1 MRHNQANER
10 EQCMSNSPEPE
21 LSATR
26 LRGASA
32 FQLLHWLA
40 SGRITSRQLQTVY
53 ANAIAGENADLQAF
67 VAIDERAA
75 VAASDSDER
84 RASNKAIGRLDGLCV
99 AIKDN
104 IDVASLPTALGLAGR
119 KDRIADEDSTVVA
132 RLRAAGAV
140 ILGKTA
146 VDEAALGT
154 TGSTAATGP
163 TRNPHQHE
171 FIAGGSSAG
180 SAAAVAAGLCSFAI
194 GTDTLGSVRI
204 PASHC
209 GIYALRPTHGEISTQ
224 GVVPAA
230 RRLDSV
236 GILARSVQD
245 LAVVLQVLDAYD
257 VDDVRSRRRRVALAP
272 PDWEPGRLRSGFI
285 ANLPALSVSPEVCAA
300 FARATDLLALELG
313 ERSDADFSD
322 YDFTRMRRAALLIME
337 SELAC
342 ELESDL
348 DDGEHPLSQ
357 RLRDML
363 GFARSKSAVTYA
375 AADRMLDLA
384 VLKARHLFAK
394 IDVLV
399 LPTISHG
406 PYRIGETERAGD
418 SDLCSFASLAGCPA
432 VSLPMG
438 TLENGMPIGLQLV
451 GAPGSDLRLLELAE
465 VCASRL
471 DAAPSYPVSNTG

>member
-1 MRHNQANER
+1 
-10 EQCMSNSPEPE
+10 MSTSQEPE
-21 LSATR
+21 LSSQH

-32 FQLLHWLA
+32 FHLLHWMA
-40 SGRITSRQLQTVY
+40 AGRITAAQLQGIY
-53 ANAIAGENADLQAF
+53 AEAIAVENAALGAF
-67 VAIDERAA
+67 VCIDNSAPGAARA
-75 VAASDSDER
+75 SDER
-84 RASNKAIGRLDGLCV
+84 RKSKSTIGCLEGLAV

-104 IDVASLPTALGLAGR
+104 VDVAGLPTALGLAGR
-119 KDRIADEDSTVVA
+119 KQRIAATDASLVA

-154 TGSTAATGP
+154 TGTTADFGP
-163 TRNPHQHE
+163 THNPHRHE

-209 GIYALRPTHGEISTQ
+209 GIYGLRPTLGELSTN

-245 LAVVLQVLDAYD
+245 LALVLQVLDAYD

-285 ANLPALSVSPEVCAA
+285 ANLPALGVSPDVCAV
-300 FARATDLLALELG
+300 FAQATDALSLALG
-313 ERSDADFSD
+313 ERTDADFGG
-322 YDFTRMRRAALLIME
+322 YDFARMRRAALLIME

-342 ELESDL
+342 ELEADL
-348 DDGEHPLSQ
+348 DDGEHPISP

-363 GFARSKSAVTYA
+363 GFARSKSAIAYA
-375 AADRMLDLA
+375 AADRMLDQAMLT
-384 VLKARHLFAK
+384 ARHLFEQ

-399 LPTISHG
+399 LPTVSHG

-418 SDLCSFASLAGCPA
+418 ADLCSFASLAGCPA
-432 VSLPMG
+432 ISLPMG
-438 TLENGMPIGLQLV
+438 ILENGMPIGMQLV
-451 GAPGSDLRLLELAE
+451 GAPGSDLRLLELAQ
-465 VCASRL
+465 VCASKL
-471 DAAPSYPVSNTG
+471 DATPSYPVMPR

>member
-1 MRHNQANER
+1 
-10 EQCMSNSPEPE
+10 MSTSQEPD
-21 LSATR
+21 LSEAR

-32 FQLLHWLA
+32 FQLLHWMA
-40 SGRITSRQLQTVY
+40 AGRITAGQLQAVY
-53 ANAIAGENADLQAF
+53 ADAIAAENSALGAY
-67 VAIDERAA
+67 VCIDDSAPEAA
-75 VAASDSDER
+75 RECDAR
-84 RASNKAIGRLDGLCV
+84 RTAKTAIGRLDGLAV

-104 IDVASLPTALGLAGR
+104 IDVAGLPTGLGLGGR
-119 KDRIADEDSTVVA
+119 KNRVATSDASVVD

-154 TGSTAATGP
+154 TGTTADSGP
-163 TRNPHQHE
+163 THNPHRHE

-209 GIYALRPTHGEISTQ
+209 GVFGLRPTLGELSTS

-245 LAVVLQVLDAYD
+245 LAIVLQVLAAYD
-257 VDDVRSRRRRVALAP
+257 LEDVRSRRRRVALSP
-272 PDWEPGRLRSGFI
+272 PDWEPGKLRSGFI
-285 ANLPALSVSPEVCAA
+285 ANLPALGVSPDVCAV
-300 FARATDLLALELG
+300 FAGAIDLLALELG
-313 ERSDADFSD
+313 ERSDADLRD

-342 ELESDL
+342 ELEADI
-348 DDGEHPLSQ
+348 DNGAHPLSP

-363 GFARSKSAVTYA
+363 GFARSKSAIAYA
-375 AADRMLDLA
+375 AADRMLDQA
-384 VLKARHLFAK
+384 VLTARHVFEQ

-399 LPTISHG
+399 LPTVSHG

-418 SDLCSFASLAGCPA
+418 ADLCSFASLAGCPA
-432 VSLPMG
+432 ISLPMG
-438 TLENGMPIGLQLV
+438 ILENGMPIGMQLV

-471 DAAPSYPVSNTG
+471 DATPNYPVLPR

>member
-1 MRHNQANER
+1 
-10 EQCMSNSPEPE
+10 MSTSQESE
-21 LSATR
+21 LSSQR

-40 SGRITSRQLQTVY
+40 AGRISAVQLQSLY
-53 ANAIAGENADLQAF
+53 ADAIAAENAALAAF
-67 VAIDERAA
+67 VCSDDTAPGAARA
-75 VAASDSDER
+75 SDER
-84 RASNKAIGRLDGLCV
+84 RKAKNTIGRLDGLAV

-104 IDVASLPTALGLAGR
+104 IDVAGLPTALGLAGR
-119 KDRIADEDSTVVA
+119 RQRIAAEDASVIA

-154 TGSTAATGP
+154 TGTTGDPGP
-163 TRNPHQHE
+163 THNPHRLE

-209 GIYALRPTHGEISTQ
+209 GIYGLRPTLGELSTH

-236 GILARSVQD
+236 GILARLVQD
-245 LAVVLQVLDAYD
+245 LAIVLQVLAAYD
-257 VDDVRSRRRRVALAP
+257 VDDVRSRRRRVALSP

-285 ANLPALSVSPEVCAA
+285 GNLPGLGVSPDVCAV
-300 FARATDLLALELG
+300 FAEAMDALALELG
-313 ERSDADFSD
+313 ERSDADFSG
-322 YDFTRMRRAALLIME
+322 YDFARMRRAALLIME
-337 SELAC
+337 AELAV
-342 ELESDL
+342 ELEADL
-348 DDGEHPLSQ
+348 DDGASPVSP

-375 AADRMLDLA
+375 AADRMLDQA
-384 VLKARHLFAK
+384 VLTARHLFEQV
-394 IDVLV
+394 DVLV
-399 LPTISHG
+399 LPTVSHG

-418 SDLCSFASLAGCPA
+418 ADLCSFASLAGCPA

-438 TLENGMPIGLQLV
+438 ILENGMPIGLQLV

-471 DAAPSYPVSNTG
+471 DATPNYPVLPR

>member
-1 MRHNQANER
+1 
-10 EQCMSNSPEPE
+10 MSESQQVE
-21 LSATR
+21 LSGTR

-32 FQLLHWLA
+32 FQLLHWMA
-40 SGRITSRQLQTVY
+40 AERITASQLHAAHATALEQVNGLL
-53 ANAIAGENADLQAF
+53 NAY
-67 VAIDERAA
+67 VALNPLAA
-75 VAASDSDER
+75 EAARASDQR
-84 RASNKAIGRLDGLCV
+84 RASQNGIGRLDGIGV

-104 IDVASLPTALGLAGR
+104 IDVAGLPTALGLAGR
-119 KDRIADEDSTVVA
+119 RSRIASVDANVVA

-140 ILGKTA
+140 ILGKTSI
-146 VDEAALGT
+146 DEAALGT
-154 TGSTAATGP
+154 TGTTADSGP
-163 TRNPHQHE
+163 TRNPHRIE

-180 SAAAVAAGLCSFAI
+180 SAVAVAAGLCSFAI

-209 GIYALRPTHGEISTQ
+209 GIYGLRPTLGEISTQ

-236 GILARSVQD
+236 GIMARSVPD
-245 LAVVLQVLDAYD
+245 LAIVLQVLDGYD
-257 VDDVRSRRRRVALAP
+257 VDDVRSRRRRVALSP

-285 ANLPALSVSPEVCAA
+285 ANLPALGVSPDVCAL
-300 FARATDLLALELG
+300 FARATDNLSLELG
-313 ERSDADFSD
+313 ERSDADFSG
-322 YDFTRMRRAALLIME
+322 YDFARMRRAALLIME
-337 SELAC
+337 AELAC

-348 DDGEHPLSQ
+348 DDGAHPVSQ

-363 GFARSKSAVTYA
+363 GFARSKSAIAYA
-375 AADRMLDLA
+375 HADRMLDQAMLT
-384 VLKARHLFAK
+384 ARHLFEQ

-399 LPTISHG
+399 LPTVSHG

-418 SDLCSFASLAGCPA
+418 ADLCSFASLAGCPA
-432 VSLPMG
+432 ISLPMG
-438 TLENGMPIGLQLV
+438 TLENGMPVGLQLV

-471 DAAPSYPVSNTG
+471 DAEPAYPVLPR